1 VASGEPAARVVVRR
15 LGGGDGELSFIWWT
29 EGASAQPDVDYAE
42 LGQRVD
48 RIPSGADQ
56 VTLFVP
62 IISIPRRDRP
72 SHFYVALAAAG
83 NGSAAERAAVTI
95 DRGE

>member
-1 VASGEPAARVVVRR
+1 VAAGEPAARVVVRR
-15 LGGGDGELSFIWWT
+15 LGGGNGELSFIWWT

-42 LGQRVD
+42 LGRRVD

-62 IISIPRRDRP
+62 IISMPRLDRP
-72 SHFYVALAAAG
+72 SRFYVALAAAG
-83 NGSAAERAAVTI
+83 TGSAAERAAVTI